1 MIEHASALRATIEA
15 LTAPGKGILAADES
29 LKTIQKRFV
38 PYSIECTDAT
48 RRDYRQMLFT
58 AKDLGNYI
66 AGVILYEETLFQKT
80 TQGVSLAA
88 VLKQQGIL
96 PGIKVDLGLIDLVPF
111 DEKVTEGLDG
121 LATRLLKYKAEGAA
135 FAKWRAVFNIAA
147 NKPSYAAMEANSM
160 GLARYAAICQS
171 VGIVPIVEPEI
182 LMEGTHDL
190 QTSAMVTEKVLN
202 FVFRQLKIQG
212 VSLEHMILKP
222 SMVIPGEKGP
232 AASVN
237 DVAKETLKVLLRTV
251 PAAVPGIYFLSG
263 GQSEALA
270 TAHLNAMNKEM
281 PDAPWVLS
289 FSYGRALQHSSLET
303 WAGVATQVPAAQA
316 VLLKRARLNSE
327 ACLGQYKAAE
337 EN

>member
-1 MIEHASALRATIEA
+1 MAEHAHTLRATIEA

-38 PYSIECTDAT
+38 PYSIECTDTT

-58 AKDLGNYI
+58 ATDLNNYI

-80 TQGVSLAA
+80 TQGVPLPT

-111 DEKVTEGLDG
+111 DEKITEGLDG
-121 LATRLLKYKAEGAA
+121 LSTRLIKYKAEGAA
-135 FAKWRAVFNIAA
+135 FAKWRAVFNIDAH
-147 NKPSYAAMEANSM
+147 KPSHAAMEANGM
-160 GLARYAAICQS
+160 MLARYAAICQS

-182 LMEGTHDL
+182 LMDGTHDL
-190 QTSAMVTEKVLN
+190 QTSALVTEKVLN
-202 FVFRQLKIQG
+202 IVFRQLKIQG
-212 VSLEHMILKP
+212 VCLEHMILKP

-232 AASVN
+232 AASVS

-263 GQSEALA
+263 GQSESLA
-270 TAHLNAMNKEM
+270 TAHLNEMNKEM

-303 WAGVATQVPAAQA
+303 WAGIEANVPAAQA

-327 ACLGQYKAAE
+327 ACLGQYKATE

>member
-1 MIEHASALRATIEA
+1 MTEHAQALTTTIEA
-15 LTAPGKGILAADES
+15 LTAKGKGILAADES
-29 LKTIQKRFV
+29 LKTIQKRFA
-38 PYSIECTDAT
+38 PYAIECTETT

-58 AKDLGNYI
+58 PTGLGKYI

-80 TQGVSLAA
+80 EQGVSLPT

-96 PGIKVDLGLIDLVPF
+96 PGIKVDLGLIDLAPF

-121 LATRLLKYKAEGAA
+121 LSARLLKYKAEGAA
-135 FAKWRAVFNIAA
+135 FAKWRAVFNIATY
-147 NKPSYAAMEANSM
+147 KPSYAAIEANAM
-160 GLARYAAICQS
+160 LLARYAAICQS
-171 VGIVPIVEPEI
+171 VGIVPIVEPEV
-182 LMEGTHDL
+182 LMDGAHDL
-190 QTSAMVTEKVLN
+190 QTASWVTEKILN

-237 DVAKETLKVLLRTV
+237 AVAKETLKVLRHTV
-251 PAAVPGIYFLSG
+251 PAAVPGICFLSG

-270 TAHLNAMNKEM
+270 TAHLNEMNTEM
-281 PDAPWVLS
+281 PNAPWVLS
-289 FSYGRALQHSSLET
+289 FSYGRALQHTSLET
-303 WAGVATQVPAAQA
+303 WAGVAANIPAAQT

-327 ACLGQYKAAE
+327 ACLGHYKASE
-337 EN
+337 EK